1 MVMTTLTPSQ
11 VFVPSCGGSGST
23 LTVVELAAPLLT
35 GEKSLLRCPAD
46 GMLPPSMAFM
56 ASGDMPGQEATPM
69 RLFAATIAT
78 ESNTFSPLPTS
89 LDAYKES
96 VFLRPGEH
104 PEGAPL
110 MCTAP
115 LWVARRRAQTDG
127 FTLIEGSCFAAS
139 PAGTTNAADYEF
151 MRDEILGQLRDALPV
166 DGVLLGLHGA
176 MVAHGYDDVEGDVIT
191 RVRTLVGPT
200 CVIGVELDLHCHLTV
215 KRVTGADVVVL
226 YKEFPHTDVVER
238 AEELLTLVLK
248 SLRGQV
254 KPVMSLYD
262 CRQIGS
268 YPTTLPLMRAFV
280 DRVKALEGR
289 DGILSIS
296 IGHCFPYGDV
306 PELGGRILV
315 VTDGD
320 KASAD
325 ALATTIGREFISLR
339 GRTAPPYHRV
349 DEGITEGLAVEGHP
363 VVLADPAD
371 NAGGGAPSDN
381 TTILRRLIERNVQ
394 SAALGPIWDP
404 IAVRLCFDAG
414 VGARF
419 PLRLGGKTGPASGL
433 PIDARVTVSGLRRD
447 CWQSFG
453 PTQVPLGDCAAVRVG
468 GVEVVLITKRTQALG
483 LELFSNLGIDTHTK
497 QLVVVKSTNHFM
509 AAFGPIAAQ
518 VLYVESD
525 GPLSRDYRQIPYAKV
540 QRPIWP
546 LDELTTP
553 RLIV

>member
-1 MVMTTLTPSQ
+1 
-11 VFVPSCGGSGST
+11 
-23 LTVVELAAPLLT
+23 
-35 GEKSLLRCPAD
+35 
-46 GMLPPSMAFM
+46 
-56 ASGDMPGQEATPM
+56 M
-69 RLFAATIAT
+69 RLFSATIAT

-89 LDAYKES
+89 LEAYKES

-104 PEGAPL
+104 PENAPL

-115 LWVARRRAQTDG
+115 LWVARRRAQAEG

-139 PAGTTNAADYEF
+139 PAGTTNQADYEF
-151 MRDEILGQLRDALPV
+151 MRDEILGQLRAALPV

-176 MVAHGYDDVEGDVIT
+176 MVAHGYDDVEGDVIE
-191 RVRTLVGPT
+191 RVRSLGGPK

-238 AEELLTLVLK
+238 AEDLLDLVLK
-248 SLRGQV
+248 TIRRRV

-262 CRQIGS
+262 CRQISS

-280 DRVKALEGR
+280 DRMKAMEGKA
-289 DGILSIS
+289 GILSIS

-306 PELGGRILV
+306 PEMGGRILV

-320 KASAD
+320 KSRAD
-325 ALATTIGREFISLR
+325 SLATEIGQEFISMR
-339 GRTAPPYHRV
+339 GKTVPQYHGV
-349 DEGITEGLAVEGHP
+349 DEGISAGLEAEGGP
-363 VVLADPAD
+363 VVMADPAD

-381 TTILRRLIERNVQ
+381 TTILRRLIERDVQ
-394 SAALGPIWDP
+394 NAALGPIWDP

-414 VGARF
+414 LGATF
-419 PLRLGGKTGPASGL
+419 PLRFGGKIGPASGQ
-433 PIDARVTVSGLRRD
+433 PMDAEVNVTGLQRD
-447 CWQSFG
+447 CWQAFG
-453 PTQVPLGDCAAVRVG
+453 PTQVPLGDCAAVRIG

-483 LELFSNLGIDTHTK
+483 LELFSNLGIDPRTK
-497 QLVVVKSTNHFM
+497 KILVVKSTNHFM
-509 AAFGPIAAQ
+509 AAFGPIAKQ
-518 VLYVESD
+518 VLYLESD
-525 GPLSRDYRQIPYAKV
+525 GPLSRTYTKIPYKKV

-546 LDELTTP
+546 LDDVPAP